1 MRDLAMSAALAIA
14 AGLCVAVA
22 FMSGLA
28 VGRLEERARRR
39 REAEKLAQAVRW
51 AEQWLRSAAERSD
64 FGMNPSQ
71 PYDVMV
77 YVDAYAHLRWTVEEY
92 LKKTKERR

>member
-1 MRDLAMSAALAIA
+1 MRNLVLTIAFGLA

-22 FMSGLA
+22 FACGHA

-39 REAEKLAQAVRW
+39 RESEKLAQAVRW

-64 FGMNPSQ
+64 FGMNPQQ

-92 LKKTKERR
+92 LKKAKERR

>member
-1 MRDLAMSAALAIA
+1 VSIVAVLSLGAL
-14 AGLCVAVA
+14 AGLCIAVA
-22 FMSGLA
+22 FACGHA

-39 REAEKLAQAVRW
+39 RESEKLAQAVRW

-92 LKKTKERR
+92 LKKARERR